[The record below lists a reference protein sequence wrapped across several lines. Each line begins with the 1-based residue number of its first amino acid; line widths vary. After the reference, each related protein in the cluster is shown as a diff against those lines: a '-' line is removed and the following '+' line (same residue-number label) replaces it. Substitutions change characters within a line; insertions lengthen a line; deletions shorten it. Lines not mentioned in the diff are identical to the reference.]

1 MKTNTIF
8 IKASEVSE
16 LMGISVSCAYRIIK
30 TLNGELEKKGYLTVH
45 GRTSRKYFYERVYGK
60 DEYSA

>member
-16 LMGISVSCAYRIIK
+16 LMGISVSYAYRIIK
-30 TLNGELEKKGYLTVH
+30 TLNGELEKN
-45 GRTSRKYFYERVYGK
+45 RTRQDKQKIFL
-60 DEYSA
+60 

>member
-16 LMGISVSCAYRIIK
+16 LMEISVSYAYRIIK
-30 TLNGELEKKGYLTVH
+30 TLNGELEKRDT
-45 GRTSRKYFYERVYGK
+45 
-60 DEYSA
+60 